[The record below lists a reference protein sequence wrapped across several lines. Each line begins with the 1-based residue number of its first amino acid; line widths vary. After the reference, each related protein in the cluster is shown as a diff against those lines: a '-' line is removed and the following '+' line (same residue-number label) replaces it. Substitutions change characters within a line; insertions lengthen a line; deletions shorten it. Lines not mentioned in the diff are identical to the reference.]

1 MNEQEIDKLLLEI
14 EVDDKTQGGSKKL
27 VNDFATAVSK
37 LNEQI
42 AHLDVSK
49 FETITKAMSAM
60 GGNTQ
65 SLKKQNAELKKQND
79 LLNESAKKL
88 KEALDAQSKATSN
101 TSTAPL
107 PQAQGGTSQ
116 QIDEQDKETETVETY
131 QRVNTQLEIYQR
143 QLEIIQEKLQA
154 EGITEEKYLSLKKQ
168 ELALVEKIKNAES
181 DSADNDSKKTVKK
194 ANSLTKLM
202 KAVGRIAI
210 YRAIRS
216 AIKQITQALS
226 ETIDGIVKY
235 NKELQGTMSSLQS
248 SLAKLKTSAGVGLY
262 QVLIM
267 IEPIIV
273 SISNGVVEL
282 ANSLS
287 KVTANLR
294 GVAEYTKI
302 NTEYMKEYQSATQ
315 GALLSFDTFNTLG
328 SNQGIDY
335 SKMLDTGTDALDETK
350 FSQMDKTLKVLV
362 ETLKGLWEIVK
373 QLLEAVGPS
382 LIEVVNDLLP
392 AVLDAVR
399 SIVNLVDL
407 LVDVFGDAINATTD
421 FIVVVVQSLSGAIQ
435 LISGLLKVLTGDFD
449 GAWEDISKG
458 FTKMISGIVNSFIS
472 LINFI
477 VDNLNVVVKPIA
489 KFFGKDWEIPDIT
502 WKMDWQAKSSYK
514 NYAFGGGYSSADLF
528 YANENGQTE
537 LIASTNSGGGA
548 VMNMQQLE
556 SAIYSGMIKA
566 MASNSSNG
574 ESAVYLDGNKVGT
587 FIASNSGFRSE
598 ANRRMTGL
606 NWR

>member
-27 VNDFATAVSK
+27 VDDFATAVSK

-60 GGNTQ
+60 DGNTQ
-65 SLKKQNAELKKQND
+65 SLKKQTAELKKQND

-168 ELALVEKIKNAES
+168 QLTLEKQIANEQDKQNKTETSQLLSSIKRVATYRLIRTIIKFVVNALKEGAETIAQISPEFNETWSSVLTSMDKIKGSLATIGANLLPIIEPIIRWV
-181 DSADNDSKKTVKK
+181 ADLLVTVSNTIGQIIAAFNGTGK
-194 ANSLTKLM
+194 AIQTNTKYQ
-202 KAVGRIAI
+202 K
-210 YRAIRS
+210 
-216 AIKQITQALS
+216 
-226 ETIDGIVKY
+226 DY
-235 NKELQGTMSSLQS
+235 NKELKKGSL
-248 SLAKLKTSAGVGLY
+248 LA
-262 QVLIM
+262 
-267 IEPIIV
+267 
-273 SISNGVVEL
+273 
-282 ANSLS
+282 
-287 KVTANLR
+287 
-294 GVAEYTKI
+294 
-302 NTEYMKEYQSATQ
+302 
-315 GALLSFDTFNTLG
+315 FDTFTTMKSTEQSDLYNVQDSGALG
-328 SNQGIDY
+328 SGLTGIID
-335 SKMLDTGTDALDETK
+335 SLTPLMEFVNELIVTLTDWLMPAIASIGDIVGGIADQIGAA
-350 FSQMDKTLKVLV
+350 FKVV
-362 ETLKGLWEIVK
+362 T
-373 QLLEAVGPS
+373 
-382 LIEVVNDLLP
+382 
-392 AVLDAVR
+392 
-399 SIVNLVDL
+399 
-407 LVDVFGDAINATTD
+407 
-421 FIVVVVQSLSGAIQ
+421 
-435 LISGLLKVLTGDFD
+435 GLLKLLTGDFE
-449 GAWEDISKG
+449 GAWNLIGEGCVQMVNGIANMFIALVKFIIDAFNALFVKSNPLFWVLKG
-458 FTKMISGIVNSFIS
+458 FGIDVGNTISQWNASWS
-472 LINFI
+472 AKAWN
-477 VDNLNVVVKPIA
+477 PI
-489 KFFGKDWEIPDIT
+489 
-502 WKMDWQAKSSYK
+502 K
-514 NYAFGGGYSSADLF
+514 NYAFGGGYDSADLF

-556 SAIYSGMIKA
+556 RAIYSGMIKA

-587 FIASNSGFRSE
+587 FIASNSGFRNE